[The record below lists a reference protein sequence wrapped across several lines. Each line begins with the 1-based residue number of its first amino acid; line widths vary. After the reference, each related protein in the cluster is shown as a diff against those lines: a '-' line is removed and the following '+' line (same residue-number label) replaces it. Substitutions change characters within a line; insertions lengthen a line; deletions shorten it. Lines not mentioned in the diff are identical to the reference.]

1 MILYHG
7 SKSGI
12 KGNIRAISRE
22 ACDFGQGFYT
32 GDRPDQ
38 PKGLIA
44 EYPNNMFYE
53 LESCLD
59 ELSVKEF
66 GNSYEEQ
73 IDWALFVAY
82 NRGKLDSK
90 YTKLCER
97 YREYNERYDVIKG
110 VIADDKMTQ
119 ALMRFFSGDICD
131 KALIEALQKVRLGNQ
146 YVFKNDEACSEKYMK
161 IISQKPLTE
170 KEKKME
176 MAVSKQREGILD
188 GIFEQLKTKYRRV
201 QYVRYFDEI
210 IEEWNR

>member
-53 LESCLD
+53 LECCLD

-82 NRGKLDSK
+82 NRGK
-90 YTKLCER
+90 
-97 YREYNERYDVIKG
+97 
-110 VIADDKMTQ
+110 
-119 ALMRFFSGDICD
+119 
-131 KALIEALQKVRLGNQ
+131 
-146 YVFKNDEACSEKYMK
+146 
-161 IISQKPLTE
+161 
-170 KEKKME
+170 ME

-201 QYVRYFDEI
+201 QDVRYFDEI
-210 IEEWNR
+210 IEEWNK